1 MNCRRGRRP
10 TRGRRTTSVRACL
23 ALVVLLALAAA
34 PSGAATLLGRVTNRE
49 TGEPL
54 PYASVQVVGAAASL
68 GRLAD
73 ENGEWR
79 LEGVPG
85 GAATVRVDF
94 IGYKRLEQEV
104 RLGPDPAEERRVDAA
119 LVPAPIAME
128 KVEIRADRTA
138 REQDV
143 RPSLLTLGGRQV
155 EALPAL
161 GERDPIRALTL
172 LPGVQAAS
180 DISSGLYVRG
190 GGPDQNLILLDDVP
204 VYNPT
209 HAFGIFSAFNAD
221 LIDEVRLYKGAYPA
235 RWGGRLGAVLDVRS
249 RDDRPRAFNGRGAV
263 STTSGRLRMEG
274 PAGAGDWVVGAR
286 RTYLDPILDAL
297 STRENPLPAYY
308 FYDLNGRLTLPDEH
322 GNEWSFGGYAGDD
335 RMDFLLEEDSRIKL
349 GWGNRT
355 GSARYRK
362 VLGRHRV
369 ATMMLSG
376 SEYESTTDVVL
387 FSTPLSVSNR
397 LRDFTAQGGLAWSN
411 GHGLEVKSGLAA
423 SAYDFRYRES
433 FDRNDQTDF
442 TSSPFEVAAYAETEW
457 TRPGSAVYGGGVRL
471 RRLSEGD
478 RFLAEPRASASWPVG
493 DAHRLKL
500 AGGIYHQP
508 VQLVSTEAFSAGDF
522 YLPVGKDVP
531 LPRSLQGVAGWEWQA
546 SERYQLSVESFYT
559 RLTNLL
565 ALDLRQSGDRS
576 AGDTE
581 TTFATGGTGWASGVE
596 LFLQRRTGNVT
607 GWIGYTL
614 GWTRR
619 TFADLNGGK
628 AFAPKYDRRHDLSV
642 VATRRFGKWSYGGT
656 FVFATG
662 QAYTPVNARYDLA
675 DPATGAPPT
684 DGRVLPGEKNSAR
697 LLPYHR
703 LDVSVARRFDLF
715 GQPAEWSFQIF
726 NLYNRHNEW
735 FIQFDP
741 QGTGVEPEVVHQLPF
756 IPTLGLQVDF

>member
-1 MNCRRGRRP
+1 MSRCSGRP
-10 TRGRRTTSVRACL
+10 SGGRRTTL
-23 ALVVLLALAAA
+23 LAAA
-34 PSGAATLLGRVTNRE
+34 WAVLFAALPAFVSAATLFGRVTNRE

-54 PYASVQVVGAAASL
+54 PYASVQVVRGGGTT

-73 ENGEWR
+73 ERGEWR

-94 IGYKRLEQEV
+94 IGYERLEQEV
-104 RLGPDPAEERRVDAA
+104 LLGLDPAEEWRVDAA
-119 LVPAPIAME
+119 LVPAPIPMK

-138 REQDV
+138 SEQDT

-249 RDDRPRAFNGRGAV
+249 RDDRPREFNGRGAV

-286 RTYLDPILDAL
+286 RTYLDPVLSAL
-297 STRENPLPAYY
+297 STSDNPLPAYY
-308 FYDLNGRLTLPDEH
+308 FYDLNGRLTLPDAH

-335 RMDFLLEEDSRIKL
+335 NLDFVLEEDSRIRL
-349 GWGNRT
+349 SWGNRT

-362 VLGRHRV
+362 LLGRNRV
-369 ATMMLSG
+369 ATAMISG
-376 SEYESTTDVVL
+376 SEYESTTDVVF
-387 FSTPLSVSNR
+387 FSTPLSFSNR
-397 LRDFTAQGGLAWSN
+397 LRDFTAQGGLGWSN
-411 GHGLEVKSGLAA
+411 GHGLDVKTGLAA
-423 SAYDFRYRES
+423 SAYEFRYRES
-433 FDRNDQTDF
+433 FDGNDQTDF
-442 TSSPFEVAAYAETEW
+442 GSSPFEVAAYAETEW
-457 TRPGSAVYGGGVRL
+457 TRPGSAVYGGGLRL

-478 RFLAEPRASASWPVG
+478 RFLAEPRASVSWPIG
-493 DAHRLKL
+493 DVHRLKL

-522 YLPVGKDVP
+522 YLPVSKDVP

-546 SERYQLSVESFYT
+546 SERYQVSVESFYT
-559 RLTNLL
+559 RLSNLL
-565 ALDLRQSGDRS
+565 ALDLRQSGDRA

-581 TTFATGGTGWASGVE
+581 TTFATGGTGWASGME

-619 TFADLNGGK
+619 TFADVAGGK

-675 DPATGAPPT
+675 DPATGQPPEE
-684 DGRVLPGEKNSAR
+684 GRVLPGEKNSAR

-703 LDVSVARRFDLF
+703 MDVSVARRFTMF
-715 GQPAEWSFQIF
+715 GLPAEWSFQVF
-726 NLYNRHNEW
+726 NLYNRRNEW

-741 QGTGVEPEVVHQLPF
+741 QGASVEPEVVHQLPF